1 MHNLFRPMAVK
12 HLHRR
17 ERETQRDTGKEKR
30 VEQSAIKKSAEK
42 KKKQTHRK
50 QVTNVVENN

>member
-17 ERETQRDTGKEKR
+17 ERETQRGTGKEKR

-42 KKKQTHRK
+42 KK
-50 QVTNVVENN
+50 TNSQETSHKRSGK